1 MPFNNAAF
9 TKWLTEFEAALIE
22 SGMPE
27 PQAKR
32 FRGERFNDAV
42 AYFATGNSPSDAA
55 VKQLLSEFEDTTLP

>member
-1 MPFNNAAF
+1 MLF

-32 FRGERFNDAV
+32 FRGEYFNDAL
-42 AYFATGNSPSDAA
+42 AHFSAGDSPSGAA
-55 VKQLLSEFEDTTLP
+55 VKQLLG